1 MSSNIVTQGCRTVR
15 QCVAAAVPTLAR
27 LFRAMLRPPCLAHC
41 RNCCLVNRFCHCCPS
56 GEAGPNAWTDSKLCR
71 RGSRAFRTTFRFYRG
86 SSGTG
91 MLSSYILQDAK
102 RRLSNESYR
111 NLSTFVLPRICGIK
125 LDYPSRK
132 CIEVLAWRALLQA
145 CR

>member
-15 QCVAAAVPTLAR
+15 QCVAAAAHTLAR
-27 LFRAMLRPPCLAHC
+27 LFRARLRPPCLAYC

-56 GEAGPNAWTDSKLCR
+56 RFELCR

-86 SSGTG
+86 SGGTG
-91 MLSSYILQDAK
+91 VLSSYILQDAK

-111 NLSTFVLPRICGIK
+111 NLSSFVLPRICGIK